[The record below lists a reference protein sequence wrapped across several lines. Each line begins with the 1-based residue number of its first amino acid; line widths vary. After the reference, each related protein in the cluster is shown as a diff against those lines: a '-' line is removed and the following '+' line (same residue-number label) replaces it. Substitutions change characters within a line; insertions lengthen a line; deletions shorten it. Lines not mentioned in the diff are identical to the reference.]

1 MITSQSLVLR
11 ELMVVKRTPQVYTCL
26 DHTLSTKSE
35 DSAAEWER
43 WHIFV
48 MRRLWEML
56 TCLT

>member
-11 ELMVVKRTPQVYTCL
+11 ELMIVKHTPQVYTCV

-43 WHIFV
+43 
-48 MRRLWEML
+48 
-56 TCLT
+56 